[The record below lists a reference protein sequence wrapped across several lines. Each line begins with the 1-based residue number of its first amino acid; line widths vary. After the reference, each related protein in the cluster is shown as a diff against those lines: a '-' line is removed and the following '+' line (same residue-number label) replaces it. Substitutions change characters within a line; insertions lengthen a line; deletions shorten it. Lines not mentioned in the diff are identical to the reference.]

1 MACSSAE
8 SHAHSVGGQSC
19 WAGQPHFRMT
29 SASICPNWEGAE
41 EGNLSCHHYRDTTL
55 TATTTNAFLGP
66 PPPPP
71 PPYRTF
77 TIITP
82 PPPTDPVDVRASPRC
97 TSHYHDYMQHMTDTH

>member
-71 PPYRTF
+71 PPYLHHHHTTTPDRPSRRSGLTSMH
-77 TIITP
+77 ITLP
-82 PPPTDPVDVRASPRC
+82 
-97 TSHYHDYMQHMTDTH
+97 